1 MRHRSCSPS
10 AGSAW
15 RACSPHG
22 SPRAALPG
30 SRPQWRCGSSM
41 LQDLRFA
48 LRGFRR
54 SPAFVVT
61 VVLTIALGLGL
72 NTSVFTIFDA
82 YVLRPLAIRDPGSL
96 FEVFFQDRRG
106 WGKSLSWR
114 QYQDLR
120 ALPISSE
127 SFAHKSAFARSERGP
142 MLGNVVTGDVFR
154 VLGAAPAL
162 GRTLLPEDATLPYGE
177 PVLVLS
183 YDAWRGKFGGD
194 SGVIGRRVVVHGI
207 PLTMVGVA
215 AKRFTGIGTVPPDFW
230 APVTLLSRLEGTEDL
245 FGAKQPEVLRAA
257 LRLKPGVDER
267 RARAALL
274 TWAANATA
282 ALPDS
287 LRWTHV
293 DLVSVASALPLT
305 PETIAMFTPAVVAFG
320 LVLLIACANVANVML
335 ARGISRQREIGI
347 RLALGAARER
357 LVRQLLTESALLAIP
372 AAMLGYAISRGTID
386 AGVRLMFASAP
397 AEFTPYLR
405 VIPLSPDVRVFGF
418 LLLVALASVLAF
430 GLVPALQATRPQI
443 VQASRGEV
451 DPTSRPGR
459 MRTTLVVG
467 QIGICCLLLVV
478 TGVLLRGARKADRLP
493 TGMRTSDVVELDL
506 DDHARA
512 AALRRLRSEPIVTDI
527 GASTQAPLDGMYP
540 SLGVRVSGAPR
551 IAVAGVDFVDA
562 SFFRVLD
569 VPIVRGRAFTADE
582 ERQAAPVAVVS
593 EAAARA
599 LWPTG
604 DPIGQ
609 FVEQSAQPPRQS
621 ALARVRSARVIGVS
635 RNAVSGWIGTGL
647 ERPVIY
653 YPTGADS
660 GRTKILAR
668 VSGDAS
674 QARQRI
680 DRDIG
685 AVDQSAII
693 EIHTL
698 DDYLAVQRWPFKI
711 FSWAS
716 SAIGAIALLLTLIG
730 IRMALG
736 ASVGGVVGQVLRQS
750 ARYAVVGIVPGTV
763 LALGVSKL
771 FASVL
776 FIVDTF
782 DPAGYAF
789 GATVVLLACLA
800 AAWAPA
806 RRAARVDPLVAL
818 RYE

>member
-1 MRHRSCSPS
+1 
-10 AGSAW
+10 
-15 RACSPHG
+15 
-22 SPRAALPG
+22 
-30 SRPQWRCGSSM
+30 
-41 LQDLRFA
+41 
-48 LRGFRR
+48 
-54 SPAFVVT
+54 
-61 VVLTIALGLGL
+61 
-72 NTSVFTIFDA
+72 
-82 YVLRPLAIRDPGSL
+82 
-96 FEVFFQDRRG
+96 
-106 WGKSLSWR
+106 
-114 QYQDLR
+114 
-120 ALPISSE
+120 
-127 SFAHKSAFARSERGP
+127 
-142 MLGNVVTGDVFR
+142 
-154 VLGAAPAL
+154 
-162 GRTLLPEDATLPYGE
+162 
-177 PVLVLS
+177 
-183 YDAWRGKFGGD
+183 
-194 SGVIGRRVVVHGI
+194 
-207 PLTMVGVA
+207 
-215 AKRFTGIGTVPPDFW
+215 
-230 APVTLLSRLEGTEDL
+230 
-245 FGAKQPEVLRAA
+245 
-257 LRLKPGVDER
+257 
-267 RARAALL
+267 
-274 TWAANATA
+274 
-282 ALPDS
+282 
-287 LRWTHV
+287 
-293 DLVSVASALPLT
+293 
-305 PETIAMFTPAVVAFG
+305 
-320 LVLLIACANVANVML
+320 
-335 ARGISRQREIGI
+335 
-347 RLALGAARER
+347 
-357 LVRQLLTESALLAIP
+357 
-372 AAMLGYAISRGTID
+372 
-386 AGVRLMFASAP
+386 
-397 AEFTPYLR
+397 
-405 VIPLSPDVRVFGF
+405 
-418 LLLVALASVLAF
+418 VALASVLAF

-551 IAVAGVDFVDA
+551 IAVAGVDFVHA
-562 SFFRVLD
+562 GFFRVLD

-582 ERQAAPVAVVS
+582 ERQAAPVAIVS

-599 LWPTG
+599 LWPTA

-609 FVEQSAQPPRQS
+609 FVEQSAEPPRQS
-621 ALARVRSARVIGVS
+621 RLARVRSARVIGVS

-730 IRMALG
+730 IYGVLAYVVAQRTKEIGIRMALG

-806 RRAARVDPLVAL
+806 RRAARVDPMVAL